1 MTLQGV
7 SLSSDAFFPFRDNI
21 DHASKY
27 GVKYVTQPGGSRMDD
42 AVTAACDEY
51 GMVQC
56 HHGVNSSTTKMRET
70 FYYIVLCMVICYACN
85 AI

>member
-1 MTLQGV
+1 MLTPCVIAFMGAFTGV

-27 GVKYVTQPGGSRMDD
+27 GVQFVAQPGGSRQDG
-42 AVTAACDEY
+42 AVTEACNEY

-56 HHGVNSSTTKMRET
+56 HHGVRL
-70 FYYIVLCMVICYACN
+70 FHH
-85 AI
+85 